1 MTDDSS
7 FKNNPFKVLEKGRF
21 PQQKKTGAPAAP
33 EKRGK
38 RIARQAAVPADDED
52 ASLFLAAMGNVERQP
67 AHGGSAR
74 GQGTGQGG
82 FAMEEQCAM
91 PQVKKLKE
99 KKKGS
104 APRRESG
111 AAAPA
116 APAAVAPSAGTAED
130 AAAGLEAVVAASEE
144 DDFLLAMKQVTPLQG
159 RGRDVPPAVAQ
170 SSPPPS
176 ADTSLQDFL
185 DGKLEFALSMTDE
198 YMEGHVVGLDQ
209 MIMNKLR
216 AGGLSP
222 EAHLDLHGL
231 NAQQAFET
239 LRGFMRGSWYKGL
252 RTILVVPGRGKNSPD
267 GVGVLRGKL
276 QSWLTQD
283 PFKRVVLAFCTAQPH
298 DGGPGSVYVLLRKY
312 KKKGRVY
319 WERMPA
325 DADLYESGDRRTAGG
340 DTVLPCR
347 RRQGLPGHDSCKR
360 TSSDVLFLCRFP
372 GLQGGRC
379 RTPRRRAVRYAH
391 GACGFPGMAARPEG
405 AARAC
410 GHGQR
415 GGLPFRRESMARRG
429 GTFSPASGACR
440 LPAGRPH
447 LRSCAPRRAVPAR
460 CGWSG
465 SG

>member
-33 EKRGK
+33 EKCGK

-325 DADLYESGDRRTAGG
+325 DADLYE
-340 DTVLPCR
+340 
-347 RRQGLPGHDSCKR
+347 
-360 TSSDVLFLCRFP
+360 
-372 GLQGGRC
+372 
-379 RTPRRRAVRYAH
+379 
-391 GACGFPGMAARPEG
+391 
-405 AARAC
+405 
-410 GHGQR
+410 
-415 GGLPFRRESMARRG
+415 
-429 GTFSPASGACR
+429 
-440 LPAGRPH
+440 
-447 LRSCAPRRAVPAR
+447 
-460 CGWSG
+460 
-465 SG
+465 

>member
-1 MTDDSS
+1 MTDDNS
-7 FKNNPFKVLEKGRF
+7 FKNNPFKALEKGRF

-38 RIARQAAVPADDED
+38 RITRQAAAPADDED
-52 ASLFLAAMGNVERQP
+52 ASLFLSAMSNVERQS
-67 AHGGSAR
+67 AHGSAVR
-74 GQGTGQGG
+74 GQGAGQSG

-99 KKKGS
+99 KKKKGN
-104 APRRESG
+104 APHKENG
-111 AAAPA
+111 TAAPA
-116 APAAVAPSAGTAED
+116 APVTAAPSTGKAED

-159 RGRDVPPAVAQ
+159 KGRDVPPAVAQ
-170 SSPPPS
+170 STPPPS

-283 PFKRVVLAFCTAQPH
+283 PFKHVVLAFCTAQPH

-325 DADLYESGDRRTAGG
+325 DADLYE
-340 DTVLPCR
+340 
-347 RRQGLPGHDSCKR
+347 
-360 TSSDVLFLCRFP
+360 
-372 GLQGGRC
+372 
-379 RTPRRRAVRYAH
+379 
-391 GACGFPGMAARPEG
+391 
-405 AARAC
+405 
-410 GHGQR
+410 
-415 GGLPFRRESMARRG
+415 
-429 GTFSPASGACR
+429 
-440 LPAGRPH
+440 
-447 LRSCAPRRAVPAR
+447 
-460 CGWSG
+460 
-465 SG
+465 